1 MKRLTS
7 LVIVLSMAILSAACG
22 GAPAAQ
28 PEPSVAPASE
38 TLAPQVAEM
47 PAPLAAETSTPIAE
61 AAAPP
66 AAEGSAE
73 LADDY
78 PDALSLRNQLALGV
92 LRLEGTADAVT
103 SAQAAQLLLLWQA
116 LGALDASSTA
126 APEEIAAVQNQI
138 IAAMTP
144 AQIAAVDQL
153 QLTNAVLQA
162 YYVQIG
168 VSEVKTPEPGVTP
181 QSNSLKDLPPEQR
194 EAARAT
200 AQALGTPVGSG
211 SSGSGEKKDALLDNV
226 IQLLTERA
234 SST

>member
-1 MKRLTS
+1 MKRLTL
-7 LVIVLSMAILSAACG
+7 LVIVLSMAVLGAACG

-28 PEPSVAPASE
+28 PAPSVAPSAE

-47 PAPLAAETSTPIAE
+47 PAPQAAETSTPTAE

-66 AAEGSAE
+66 AAQGSAE
-73 LADDY
+73 LTDDY
-78 PDALSLRNQLALGV
+78 PDALSLRNQLALGI
-92 LRLEGTADAVT
+92 LELEGTADAVT
-103 SAQAAQLLLLWQA
+103 PGQAAQLLPLWQA
-116 LGALDASSTA
+116 LSALDASSTA

-138 IAAMTP
+138 VAAMAP
-144 AQIAAVDQL
+144 AQVAAIAQL

-162 YYVQIG
+162 YYVEIG

-181 QSNSLKDLPPEQR
+181 QSGSLKDLPPEER

-226 IQLLTERA
+226 IQLLTDRA
-234 SST
+234 GQ

>member
-1 MKRLTS
+1 MRKLI
-7 LVIVLSMAILSAACG
+7 LFGIVLSMAILSAACG

-28 PEPSVAPASE
+28 PAPSVAPSAE

-47 PAPLAAETSTPIAE
+47 PAPQAAETSTPTAE

-66 AAEGSAE
+66 AAQGSAE

-78 PDALSLRNQLALGV
+78 PDALSLRNQLALGIME
-92 LRLEGTADAVT
+92 LEGTADAVT
-103 SAQAAQLLLLWQA
+103 SAQAAQMLPLWQA
-116 LGALDASSTA
+116 LSALDASSTA

-138 IAAMTP
+138 VAAMAP
-144 AQIAAVDQL
+144 AQVAAIAQL

-162 YYVQIG
+162 YYVEIG

-181 QSNSLKDLPPEQR
+181 QSGSLKDLPPEER

-211 SSGSGEKKDALLDNV
+211 SSGSGEKKDALLNNV
-226 IQLLTERA
+226 IQLLTDRA
-234 SST
+234 GR